1 MFSPFDD
8 AFDSLSFQSG
18 RSYLNFFWPHRL
30 ILAGGRPNGPETRI
44 SIRNRGNNRRR
55 QMKLLSVIS
64 TSAFDGVLRVFASN
78 AFLLMEG
85 TRKTN
90 LTTRKEIKKKKKKIL
105 GSSKQHQLGPAL
117 VMNESMKSRLFSFSR
132 PVSHYKLLPQSDA
145 MQQNIWLPRRSRA
158 KRRYIDDG
166 HHNHQQSVPSH

>member
-90 LTTRKEIKKKKKKIL
+90 LTTRKERKKEKEKKNTGQQQTTSTGASPGDEWVNEVSPLLFLAPSQSLQVAAPKRRDATKHLAAKKVT
-105 GSSKQHQLGPAL
+105 SKASLY
-117 VMNESMKSRLFSFSR
+117 RRR
-132 PVSHYKLLPQSDA
+132 PPQSSA
-145 MQQNIWLPRRSRA
+145 VSA
-158 KRRYIDDG
+158 
-166 HHNHQQSVPSH
+166 